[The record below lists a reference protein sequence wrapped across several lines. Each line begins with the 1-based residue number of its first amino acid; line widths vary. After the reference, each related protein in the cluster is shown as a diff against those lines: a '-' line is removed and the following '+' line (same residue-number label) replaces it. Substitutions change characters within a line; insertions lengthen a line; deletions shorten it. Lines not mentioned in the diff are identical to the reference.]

1 MTRKRIYLAAMLTV
15 VAVMNALAQGNG
27 SAGITKATDMVT
39 GYFDPAV

>member
-1 MTRKRIYLAAMLTV
+1 MTRKRIYLAAILTV
-15 VAVMNALAQGNG
+15 AAVMNALAQNDG